1 MSIHPNVTEQ
11 DLINSGKL
19 AEQQKNQ
26 RVIKNKFNF
35 LKQTHDKKL
44 AENFSLITKKLR
56 EVFQKLFMK
65 LKNNKR

>member
-26 RVIKNKFNF
+26 RVIKNKFIF